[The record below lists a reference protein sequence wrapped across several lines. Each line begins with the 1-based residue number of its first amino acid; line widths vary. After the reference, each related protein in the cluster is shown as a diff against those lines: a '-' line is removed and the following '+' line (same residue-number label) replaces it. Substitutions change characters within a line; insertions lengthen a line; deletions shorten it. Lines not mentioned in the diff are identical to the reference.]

1 LKIHY
6 VFKTSKSLCHRNK
19 IYRIY
24 DYLAC
29 KYLRMTKRLFTAIIL
44 LLCCS
49 LANAQRQQLDSLA
62 KAYLK
67 NKQDTTRVQWLVAKW
82 FALVQSKPDSAFSML
97 QESLALSQKINY
109 PVGEARSLT
118 NMAYS
123 LNHQGLAGSMRISFE
138 LIEKAKTID
147 DMPDL
152 WGGYSSLSL
161 DYRLLKDYR
170 KAFDYNY
177 AALNIANE
185 HRLGYQQIVS
195 NNNLAGLYIELGT
208 PDSALRCDQLAYQL
222 CAKYKDS
229 TTIPYI
235 IEKFGAIKTM
245 VGNQKA
251 AIDFFRR
258 STAIATRANDHYLLS
273 EDYQKMAVA
282 YQKSGRADSSSFCA
296 KKAFEEANLCANPE
310 RIMNAASLL
319 ADNYGSLGDYRNAYD
334 YLQIKLR
341 ENSVLYSEQKALEV
355 QSVSS
360 EEEQRREKIEADKE
374 ATQTRLK
381 LYALGSGL
389 ALILLIALI
398 LLYNNRQRRK
408 ANLLLSQQKTEIEST
423 LSQLK
428 LTQNQLIQSEK
439 MASLGELTAGIAHEI
454 QNPLNFVNNFSE
466 VSIELLDEL
475 KAESEKP
482 KAERDEQFE
491 TVLIN
496 DLIANEEKINHHGKR
511 ADAIVKSMLQ
521 HSRTGKGVKEPT
533 DMNQLIEEHLRIAC
547 FGMQS
552 KDEAFNAEMVT
563 RFDPTLPRVSA
574 IPQDIGRVLLN
585 LFNNAFYA
593 VNEKRKTA
601 GPDYKPEVI
610 VTTSSP
616 PSGGRGVMVLV
627 LDNGNGIPDAI
638 KDKIMQP
645 FFTTKPTGEGTGLGL
660 SLSYDI
666 VVKGHG
672 GSITVDTKVGEFSEF
687 TLTLPLNK

>member
-1 LKIHY
+1 
-6 VFKTSKSLCHRNK
+6 
-19 IYRIY
+19 
-24 DYLAC
+24 
-29 KYLRMTKRLFTAIIL
+29 MTKRLLTIIL
-44 LLCCS
+44 LIVCCRITK
-49 LANAQRQQLDSLA
+49 AQRHSQLDSLA
-62 KAYLK
+62 KAYQK
-67 NKQDTTRVQWLVAKW
+67 NKQDTTRIQWLFDKW
-82 FALVQSKPDSAFSML
+82 GSLVQSKPDSAFSVL
-97 QESLALSQKINY
+97 QESLALSQKIGY
-109 PVGEARSLT
+109 RVGEARSLT

-123 LNHQGLAGSMRISFE
+123 LNHQGNLAGSMRISFI
-138 LIEKAKTID
+138 LIEKAKAIN

-152 WGGYSSLSL
+152 WGGYSNLSL
-161 DYRLLKDYR
+161 NYRLLKDYR
-170 KAFDYNY
+170 KAFDYTY
-177 AALNIANE
+177 ASLNVANKN
-185 HRLGYQQIVS
+185 HLGYQQIVS

-208 PDSALRCDQLAYQL
+208 PDSALKCDQLAYEL
-222 CAKYKDS
+222 SARYKDS

-251 AIDFFRR
+251 GIDFFRK
-258 STAIATRANDHYLLS
+258 STAIASQENDHYLLS
-273 EDYQKMAVA
+273 EDYLKMAIA
-282 YQKSGRADSSSFCA
+282 YQKSGLTDSGSFCA
-296 KKAFEEANLCANPE
+296 KKAFDEGNLCKNPQ
-310 RIMNAASLL
+310 RIMDAATLL
-319 ADNYGSLGDYRNAYD
+319 ADNYGSLGDFKNAYN
-334 YLQIKLR
+334 YLQIKLK

-360 EEEQRREKIEADKE
+360 EEEQRREKIETDKE
-374 ATQTRLK
+374 AAQTRLK
-381 LYALGSGL
+381 LYALGGGL

-428 LTQNQLIQSEK
+428 LTQSQLIQSEK

-466 VSIELLDEL
+466 VNREMLEEL
-475 KAESEKP
+475 KAESEKQ
-482 KAERDEQFE
+482 KAERDEQLE
-491 TVLIN
+491 TALIN

-533 DMNQLIEEHLRIAC
+533 DMNQLLEEHLRLAYH
-547 FGMQS
+547 GMQS
-552 KDEAFNAEMVT
+552 KDEAFNAKIVT
-563 RFDPTLPRVSA
+563 HFDPTLPMVSV
-574 IPQDIGRVLLN
+574 ISQDIGRVLLN

-601 GPDYKPEVI
+601 ASDYKPEVF

-616 PSGGRGVMVLV
+616 PLGGRGVVVLV
-627 LDNGNGIPDAI
+627 RDNGVGIPDAI

-660 SLSYDI
+660 SLNYDI

-672 GSITVDTKVGEFSEF
+672 GSISVNTKEGEFTEF
-687 TLTLPLNK
+687 TVKLPTNS